1 MCSAKSC
8 LYSLFIDDKSSSTP
22 FAVVLTGFSLRLL
35 FLISYKSPARFVDAR
50 GGKGGRFP
58 PSPRAGGGGR
68 FKIGG
73 GGRKL
78 SVKEV
83 SDALVFSSSIYS
95 LIISKCFC

>member
-50 GGKGGRFP
+50 GAKGGRFP
-58 PSPRAGGGGR
+58 PPPRVGGGGR